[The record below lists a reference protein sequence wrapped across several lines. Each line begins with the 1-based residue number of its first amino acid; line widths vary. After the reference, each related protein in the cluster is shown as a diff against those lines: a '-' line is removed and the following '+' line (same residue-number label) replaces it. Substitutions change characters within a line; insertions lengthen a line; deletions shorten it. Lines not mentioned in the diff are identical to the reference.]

1 MPLLLFLSDVGIE
14 SLGGQSRKI
23 NVHYFF
29 GINRKKARCLGC
41 SPCRA
46 HTRAEQKHE
55 DEGVSEH
62 DCYGLATT
70 LYPITPLL
78 LEVVGFR
85 IWEGVKLKLGKRGG
99 KESVILILSLF
110 LTTQIYFSW

>member
-29 GINRKKARCLGC
+29 GINKKKAWCLGC

-46 HTRAEQKHE
+46 HTRAEQKDE

-62 DCYGLATT
+62 DLWTGHHPPPYHPFAARSCG
-70 LYPITPLL
+70 
-78 LEVVGFR
+78 VQ
-85 IWEGVKLKLGKRGG
+85 IWEGVKLKLGKRGE
-99 KESVILILSLF
+99 KESVVLILSLF